1 MKYDYLVIGGGSGGI
16 ASARRAAQYG
26 ARVAVVESARLGG
39 TCVNVGCVPKKLMWH
54 AGQLAHALDDAPG
67 YGFAPVQR
75 EHDWARL
82 VADREAYLR
91 RLNGIYENNLGKD
104 AVDIYRG
111 QARFVTPRAV
121 EVEGQRLEGEHVL
134 IATGGRPSVPDI
146 PGAQL
151 GMTSDGFFALKQR
164 PQRVALVGGGYIAVE
179 LAGVLRALG
188 SEVHLIVRSDHVL
201 RHFDD
206 ILSQT
211 LTGYMR
217 DSGIHMHVSAVP
229 ERLTEQADAVRVAL
243 SDGDSLDVDAL
254 IWATGRHPNLDGLEG
269 ADVALDG
276 RGHIAVDEWQK
287 TSQPQVYAVGDV
299 TAAPALTP
307 VAIQAGR
314 RLADRLF
321 GGRSEAKLDH
331 DCVPTVVFSHPPIGT
346 VGLSEADARKRYGD
360 EVKVY
365 RAEFKALHNAL
376 LEHKQPSA
384 VKLVVVGEDE
394 RVVGLHSIGPGSDE
408 MLQGFAVAI
417 KMGAR
422 KRDLDDTIAIHPT
435 ASEELVTLR

>member
-16 ASARRAAQYG
+16 ASARRAAQHG
-26 ARVAVVESARLGG
+26 ARVAVVESVRLGG

-54 AGQLAHALDDAPG
+54 AGQLAHAMDDAPG
-67 YGFAPVQR
+67 YGFAPLR
-75 EHDWARL
+75 LEHDWSRL

-91 RLNGIYENNLGKD
+91 RLNGIYESNLNKD
-104 AVDIYRG
+104 AVDIIRG
-111 QARFVTPRAV
+111 AARFVSPHV
-121 EVEGQRLEGEHVL
+121 VDVNGQRLEGEHVL
-134 IATGGRPSVPDI
+134 IATGGTPTVPDV
-146 PGAQL
+146 PGARL
-151 GMTSDGFFALKQR
+151 GLTSDGFFALTER

-188 SEVHLIVRSDHVL
+188 SEVHLIVRGDHVL

-211 LTGYMR
+211 LTPYMQ
-217 DSGIHMHVSAVP
+217 DTGVQMHFQVSSSGLERHAEGLRVSLSSGDTLAVD
-229 ERLTEQADAVRVAL
+229 E
-243 SDGDSLDVDAL
+243 L
-254 IWATGRHPNLDGLEG
+254 IWATGRHPNLVGLDAAELT
-269 ADVALDG
+269 LDA
-276 RGHIAVDEWQK
+276 RGHIQVDEWQQ
-287 TSQPQVYAVGDV
+287 TNQPQVYAVGDV

-314 RLADRLF
+314 RLADRVF
-321 GGRSEAKLDH
+321 GGQPDAQLDH

-346 VGLSEADARKRYGD
+346 VGLSEAEARARYGD
-360 EVKVY
+360 AVKVY
-365 RAEFKALHNAL
+365 SGQFKALYNAL
-376 LEHKQPSA
+376 VEHKQPSA

-408 MLQGFAVAI
+408 MLQGFAVAV

-422 KRDLDDTIAIHPT
+422 KRDLDNTIAIHPT

>member
-16 ASARRAAQYG
+16 ASARRAAQNG

-54 AGQLAHALDDAPG
+54 AGMLAHALEDAPG
-67 YGFAPVQR
+67 YGFAPVER
-75 EHDWARL
+75 KHDWAQL

-91 RLNGIYENNLGKD
+91 RLNGIYESNLGKD

-111 QARFVTPRAV
+111 HARFVTPHKV
-121 EVEGQRLEGEHVL
+121 DVDGQQLEAEHVL
-134 IATGGRPSVPDI
+134 IATGGKPTVPDI

-151 GMTSDGFFALKQR
+151 GMTSDGFFALTER

-188 SEVHLIVRSDHVL
+188 SEVHLLVRSDHVL

-211 LTGYMR
+211 LTTYMR
-217 DSGIHMHVSAVP
+217 DSGIHMHVNVVP
-229 ERLTEQADAVRVAL
+229 EALSAQSDAVHVAL
-243 SDGDSLDVDAL
+243 SDGGGLDVDAL
-254 IWATGRHPNLDGLEG
+254 IWATGREPNLDGLEG
-269 ADVALDG
+269 ADLALDA
-276 RGHIAVDEWQK
+276 RAHIAVDEWQQ
-287 TSQPQVYAVGDV
+287 TSQAQVYAVGDV
-299 TAAPALTP
+299 TSAPALTP

-321 GGRSEAKLDH
+321 GGHSEAKLDH

-346 VGLSEADARKRYGD
+346 VGLSEADARQRYGD

-376 LEHKQPSA
+376 LAHKQPSA